1 MKKWRQIKGG
11 EEMLDTGY
19 FAGNGIVLILTNT
32 ASADLVHIG
41 NFSGPL
47 LGVRINNIPV
57 A

>member
-1 MKKWRQIKGG
+1 
-11 EEMLDTGY
+11 MLDTGY

-57 A
+57 AWTLLMSL